1 MSKTST
7 IQSRSDSAGLT
18 HCFNSVAI
26 ANLDALVL
34 MRDGKSQECA
44 QLLEKS
50 LSNLEE
56 ALEGLNS
63 SQLQSTL
70 KMPLLQPVYM
80 KLRHRGNNDKSFFLC
95 SEAFTFVPNPQEV
108 QITIESLQEILYCT
122 LLYNLGL
129 CLHLRAF
136 QEDSPR
142 STTKLTSSLSN
153 VRDIEETLDEARMA
167 YESALIDF
175 DCWQEQ
181 PQLLRSMELAVNNNL
196 AHINIHFQRRQE
208 ANTDI
213 LRMSALLTDGCKSL
227 PKSIASL
234 FVHNVYHNCT
244 IAYRPAPAA

>member
-1 MSKTST
+1 MFVISK
-7 IQSRSDSAGLT
+7 
-18 HCFNSVAI
+18 
-26 ANLDALVL
+26 
-34 MRDGKSQECA
+34 
-44 QLLEKS
+44 
-50 LSNLEE
+50 
-56 ALEGLNS
+56 
-63 SQLQSTL
+63 
-70 KMPLLQPVYM
+70 
-80 KLRHRGNNDKSFFLC
+80 
-95 SEAFTFVPNPQEV
+95 
-108 QITIESLQEILYCT
+108 
-122 LLYNLGL
+122 
-129 CLHLRAF
+129 
-136 QEDSPR
+136 
-142 STTKLTSSLSN
+142 
-153 VRDIEETLDEARMA
+153 TLDEARMA